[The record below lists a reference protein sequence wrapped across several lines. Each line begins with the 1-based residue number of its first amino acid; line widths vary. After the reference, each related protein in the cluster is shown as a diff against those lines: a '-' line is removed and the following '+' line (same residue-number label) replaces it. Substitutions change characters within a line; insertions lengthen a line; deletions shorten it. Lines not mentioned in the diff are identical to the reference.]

1 MQSKNLYGIRGSCF
15 SIRVEYTP
23 DFIIWHLASV
33 DKYTKSLVLEL
44 KEMLS
49 DWSEFFQDVAGK
61 PIYVAAHKDDKIHKL
76 IKRLGFEYLGEQ
88 DDTLVYQHVGEI

>member
-1 MQSKNLYGIRGSCF
+1 MQSVDLYGIRGSCF

-33 DKYTKSLVLEL
+33 DKYTKSFILEL
-44 KEMLS
+44 KELLS
-49 DWSEFFQDVAGK
+49 DWSEFFRAIADK
-61 PIYVAAHKDDKIHKL
+61 PIFVAAPRGDKIHKL

-88 DDTLVYQHVGEI
+88 YGVLVYQHVGEI